1 VHNACLCDSS
11 ASSPTRSLRSVAG
24 AAASGGITLVVM
36 QIRFFFF
43 ALELSGVAVHMGSCD
58 MLDGGR
64 SEGTATTH
72 PSQ

>member
-1 VHNACLCDSS
+1 MHNACLCDSS

-36 QIRFFFF
+36 QIRFFF

-72 PSQ
+72 